1 MGTQGGQRLLLSKNP
16 NVMNKTIMNVPFQ
29 MLNQQPTL
37 LSQPLAS
44 ALIRHVKNEPGITT
58 PDIVENVAVKP
69 ESSEF
74 YLKDKETIRKEYRH
88 NLLHLLSSSNRRKCE
103 ATPIYGSDLRESLED
118 MDLDAEDDDKFSFLT
133 RSFQNCKRSS
143 PLVGWSLSNA
153 IKSVD
158 ERTLELKDL
167 FNKFVIFVP
176 AVSAHEPGL
185 AVSHMHPSKR
195 NEEDERNNVISQE
208 LAPKTELLHP
218 IASAM
223 STQVS

>member
-1 MGTQGGQRLLLSKNP
+1 
-16 NVMNKTIMNVPFQ
+16 MNVQ
-29 MLNQQPTL
+29 MLNQQPPL

-44 ALIRHVKNEPGITT
+44 ALIQHVKQEPGNTFSLI
-58 PDIVENVAVKP
+58 DRVLKP
-69 ESSEF
+69 SSSEF
-74 YLKDKETIRKEYRH
+74 YLKDKETLRKEHRQ

-103 ATPIYGSDLRESLED
+103 ATPIYGSDLRESLAY
-118 MDLDAEDDDKFSFLT
+118 MRLDAEDDERFSFLT
-133 RSFQNCKRSS
+133 RSFQNCHLS
-143 PLVGWSLSNA
+143 PLSGWSLSNA

-158 ERTLELKDL
+158 ERTSELKDL

-195 NEEDERNNVISQE
+195 NEEEDRNNVICQE